1 MALQESNS
9 KGYILESVL
18 LNSNRFKKPVQLV
31 ESVTDIEI
39 FEHLD
44 KPWITAQLMFVD
56 AMRLFDRLDINGHES
71 LTITVK
77 NSNEDDPIVKEF
89 IVNKIIRSIKGNE
102 QNEVTAFHLVEKH
115 AYKSN
120 LINVNRAYSG
130 YPDRM
135 IGSILDGYLNK
146 DLLVRCSSINQ
157 SKIKMIIPNKTPLD
171 AAIMIKNRT
180 TTNEGLPV
188 YMFSS
193 FNNDYI
199 TLADLGRIIDQPP
212 VNTKSPFFYGLTE
225 NHTEVT
231 GYRHIKIY
239 DYKIANTDELSSLIG
254 KGLVN
259 AKYSFY
265 DSLSGDFKNYNYD
278 IVKNAVEHIPDL
290 PNQSKNFPDNL
301 EIDDIKIQNYSSKQ
315 MSAIHSSGAYDDAT
329 GRFKS
334 FQEEFDPTNHEK
346 KITARSLK
354 HLLMKTPLD
363 IRVPGSGFLHN
374 DADTTIGNKIR
385 VLFLGNAELNKTF
398 VPLDLKKSGDYI
410 IYAAKHTM
418 STTRYDIT
426 FSCVKLNSFNDDT
439 SFKSFGI

>member
-1 MALQESNS
+1 MAFQESNT

-18 LNSNRFKKPVQLV
+18 LNSNRFKQPVQLV

-77 NSNEDDPIVKEF
+77 NSNEDDPVVKEF
-89 IVNKIIRSIKGNE
+89 IVNKIIRSVKGNE

-135 IGSILDGYLNK
+135 IGSILDGYLDK
-146 DLLVRCSSINQ
+146 ELLVRCSSINQ

-212 VNTKSPFFYGLTE
+212 TNTKSPFFYGLTE

-259 AKYSFY
+259 GRYSFY
-265 DSLSGDFKNYNYD
+265 DSLTGDFKNYNYD
-278 IVKNAVEHIPDL
+278 IVKNAVEQIPDL
-290 PNQSKNFPDNL
+290 PNQNKNFPDNL
-301 EIDDIKIQNYSSKQ
+301 EIDDIKVQNYHSRQ

-329 GRFKS
+329 GRFRS
-334 FQEEFDPTNHEK
+334 FQEEFDPINHEK

-363 IRVPGSGFLHN
+363 IKVPGSGFIHKDTN
-374 DADTTIGNKIR
+374 TTIGNKIR
-385 VLFLGNAELNKTF
+385 VLFLGNAELTKGF

-426 FSCVKLNSFNDDT
+426 FSCVKLNNFNDDT
-439 SFKSFGI
+439 SFKSFGL